1 MQLTNLNEMQKALCE
16 ILWELDDSKEV
27 ANFLDGLPVRI
38 RQDAHNM
45 IELMILNKIDE
56 TEATDIADDIV
67 NKILAKKKDTE

>member
-16 ILWELDDSKEV
+16 ILWELDDHKEV
-27 ANFLDGLPVRI
+27 GAFLDGLPVRI

>member
-56 TEATDIADDIV
+56 TEATDIADEIV
-67 NKILAKKKDTE
+67 NNILAKKKDTE

>member
-16 ILWELDDSKEV
+16 ILWELDDHNEV
-27 ANFLDGLPVRI
+27 GAFLDGLPVRI

-45 IELMILNKIDE
+45 IQLMTLNKIDE
-56 TEATDIADDIV
+56 TEATDIADEIV